1 MAHAP
6 VARRGRRA
14 FVTTRRGLG
23 DRALDFLLAGFAG
36 WTLVYHACVVARLG
50 TTVALIAWAPLLAA
64 AAFWT
69 LRAQRG
75 DQAGAAP
82 AEPGLALPGMRVV
95 QAAGVVLAAVCAALF
110 AYAQQT
116 RWLFVWALWIAA
128 AACGLA
134 AVLGR
139 RSGDDG
145 HRQRHGAWLERL
157 ATAAWMLA
165 LAGIALTLLDPD
177 DDDTYYLHLSQWIAA
192 NGSFPL
198 RDVVFGN
205 LELPSLYWPPV
216 ASYDALVGSVSGL
229 TTVGPLSLA
238 YYVIAPAGAAAA
250 VLALRRMLRS
260 WQVALPVVALS
271 VGLMFLLATAQANET
286 YGAFSIGRLWQGKSL
301 LLAVFVPVLFALLH
315 DFGSR
320 PSRDGAAR
328 LAAAGIAGVGLSTT
342 GVFLIPTIA
351 FGCMAVVALRS
362 WRAALAGFAATVAYP
377 VGAAVVTKAMGGR
390 VPDVYVDADVVAPD
404 LVHLVLNPK
413 HLAVL
418 AMAALLV
425 APALIPRAL
434 AARMV
439 AATVLLVGLLYAP
452 GVPLAIFHA
461 TDLGR
466 VLWRLMWAIPVAGL
480 VGALAV
486 GLVRAQWPPLARLVP
501 AGALLAYM
509 LAVGLLPWEAKAP
522 RGLEFPPVLKR
533 FPDEVAAA
541 RTALRAAAPGDLV
554 YAPRKVSQTIL
565 VLSPDVYT
573 VNPRGFFTTAL
584 EDEPAALVPERKRLH
599 FYTYAGVGPD
609 NTVVADVDRL
619 GVDVACM
626 PRELDA
632 ILATLRDAGWQD
644 TARGREVSCVTP

>member
-1 MAHAP
+1 M
-6 VARRGRRA
+6 
-14 FVTTRRGLG
+14 TTRRGLG

-36 WTLVYHACVVARLG
+36 WTLVYHVCVVARLG
-50 TTVALIAWAPLLAA
+50 TTAALIGWGPLLVAA
-64 AAFWT
+64 AVWT
-69 LRAQRG
+69 LRAPREP
-75 DQAGAAP
+75 DDDDDAP
-82 AEPGLALPGMRVV
+82 AEPRLPVPAARVV
-95 QAAGVVLAAVCAALF
+95 QLAGVLFAGVCAALF
-110 AYAQQT
+110 AYAQET

-128 AACGLA
+128 AVCGLA
-134 AVLGR
+134 AVLAR
-139 RSGDDG
+139 RPGHDDSPP
-145 HRQRHGAWLERL
+145 RRAWLERL

-177 DDDTYYLHLSQWIAA
+177 DDDTYYLHLSQWIAT
-192 NGSFPL
+192 NGEFPL

-216 ASYDALVGSVSGL
+216 ASYDALVGAVAQV
-229 TTVGPLSLA
+229 TTIGPLSLA
-238 YYVIAPAGAAAA
+238 YYVIAPTGAALV

-260 WQVALPVVALS
+260 WQVALPVVALTC
-271 VGLMFLLATAQANET
+271 GLMFLLATAQANET
-286 YGAFSIGRLWQGKSL
+286 YGAFSIGRLWQGKAL

-315 DFGSR
+315 DYGTR
-320 PSRDGAAR
+320 PSRAGAAR
-328 LAAAGIAGVGLSTT
+328 LATAGVTGVGLSTT

-377 VGAAVVTKAMGGR
+377 VAAAVVTKAMGGR

-452 GVPLAIFHA
+452 GVPLAIFHL

-466 VLWRLMWAIPVAGL
+466 VLWRLMWAVPVAGL

-486 GLVRAQWPPLARLVP
+486 GLVRAPWPPVARIVP
-501 AGALLAYM
+501 AVALVGYM
-509 LAVGLLPWEAKAP
+509 LAVGLLPWEAKSP

-554 YAPRKVSQTIL
+554 YAPRKISQTIL
-565 VLSPDVYT
+565 VLSPDVFT

-599 FYTYAGVGPD
+599 FFTYAGTEPGEGL
-609 NTVVADVDRL
+609 VADAERL
-619 GVDVACM
+619 GVDVTCM
-626 PRELDA
+626 PPELDS
-632 ILATLRDAGWQD
+632 ILVTLRAAGWQD
-644 TARGREVSCVTP
+644 ATGGREVTCLTPG